1 MSGTLA
7 LLGGAEWT
15 EGVTLDAALAKESSA
30 TEVSIL
36 PTATAYEN
44 PGARVER
51 RTVVRRA
58 GPVHQRPS
66 GVPAGPGVRAR
77 MG

>member
-1 MSGTLA
+1 MTGTLA

-15 EGVTLDAALAKESSA
+15 DGVTLDAALAAESSA
-30 TEVSIL
+30 TEVTIL

-51 RTVVRRA
+51 AREAFSQYCAAPDMSRR
-58 GPVHQRPS
+58 GQESV
-66 GVPAGPGVRAR
+66 
-77 MG
+77 